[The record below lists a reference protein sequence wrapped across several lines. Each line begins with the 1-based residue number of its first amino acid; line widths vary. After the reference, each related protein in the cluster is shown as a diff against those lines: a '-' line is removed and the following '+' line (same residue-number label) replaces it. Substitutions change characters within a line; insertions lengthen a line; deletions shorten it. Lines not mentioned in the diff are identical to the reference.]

1 VHEYDIALKSV
12 IRRLSGPTLQA
23 LTGFAI
29 ERWHNVELPEVRALR
44 VDMVGET
51 MDGTLV
57 QLELQS
63 TNDGDMALRMAEYAL
78 SVYRHFRQFPQQMVL
93 YVGKAPL
100 GMTGS
105 FASHSLDF
113 RFRLVDIRELDGA
126 ALLED
131 ESTEANVI
139 AVLMRLGDR
148 RAAVRTILRRIA
160 GSDPDRRQIALREF
174 VILAGLRHLGAIIEQ
189 ETKTMPILDDIMDHD
204 LLGPALRRGMQQGLE
219 QGLEQGIEQGR
230 AQGRM
235 EGEQTVV
242 MRLIEKRFGSVPS
255 WARQR
260 LETMS
265 AGEIE
270 ETALRLLDA
279 QSLENLLG

>member
-1 VHEYDIALKSV
+1 MA
-12 IRRLSGPTLQA
+12 
-23 LTGFAI
+23 
-29 ERWHNVELPEVRALR
+29 RWHNVELPEVRALR

-78 SVYRHFRQFPQQMVL
+78 AVYRHFRKFPQQIVL

-100 GMTGS
+100 GMTG
-105 FASHSLDF
+105 FVASHSIEF

-126 ALLED
+126 ALLAD
-131 ESTEANVI
+131 ESAEANVI
-139 AVLMRLGDR
+139 AILMRLGDR
-148 RAAVRTILRRIA
+148 RAAVRTVLRRIA
-160 GSDPDRRQIALREF
+160 ESDPDRRQIALREF
-174 VILAGLRHLGAIIEQ
+174 IILAGLRHLGAIIEE

-219 QGLEQGIEQGR
+219 QGLEQGLQQGR

-242 MRLIEKRFGSVPS
+242 MRQIEKRFGSVPA

-260 LETMS
+260 LEAMS

-279 QSLENLLG
+279 QSLESLLGR

>member
-12 IRRLSGPTLQA
+12 IRRLSGPVLQT

-29 ERWHNVELPEVRALR
+29 QRWHNVELPEVRALR
-44 VDMVGET
+44 MDMVGET

-160 GSDPDRRQIALREF
+160 GSDPDQRQIALREF
-174 VILAGLRHLGAIIEQ
+174 VILAGLRHLGAIIEE
-189 ETKTMPILDDIMDHD
+189 ETRTMPILDDIMDHD

-219 QGLEQGIEQGR
+219 QGLEQGRVE
-230 AQGRM
+230 GRM

-242 MRLIEKRFGSVPS
+242 MRLIEKRFGSVPA

-260 LETMS
+260 LEAMS

-279 QSLENLLG
+279 QSLESLLD